1 MKKKDKQIKIDF
13 GEEQEILKQLH
24 NFFKNEMSLSM
35 ICEKVLCPDCKEQTF
50 FAKIEK
56 NLYICPCEKYFDAK
70 TNGSLIFEQSK
81 LKTEELEQKLEDFKK
96 GPQVH

>member
-1 MKKKDKQIKIDF
+1 MKKKDKLIKTDF
-13 GEEQEILKQLH
+13 GEEQETLKQLH
-24 NFFKNEMSLSM
+24 KFFKDEMSLSM
-35 ICEKVLCPDCKEQTF
+35 VCEKVLCPDCEEQAL

-70 TNGSLIFEQSK
+70 TNGSLIFKQSK
-81 LKTEELEQKLEDFKK
+81 LKTEELEQKLEEFKK